1 MDENSIL
8 AMPFVPLRGIVVYP
22 KLLSHI
28 DIGRE
33 KSLAAVDY
41 AMEHDRLLIVSAQ
54 VDEEV
59 DDPGFDDVYQ
69 CGTLVRIQQLLRL
82 PGGLVRILVDG
93 IARVQLQGF
102 SEKKNYLEVA
112 AVKVDEIDDASIEE
126 EALRRVVLK
135 QFADWLENVRNGEEI
150 REKAKAIEEPG
161 AVADFIVSQLPLRLV
176 VRQQILEMA
185 EVKARL
191 RRVMIL
197 LDTEVEIANLESSL
211 NMEVRSKMDQ
221 QQKEYYLREKIKAIH
236 RELGDKVDKDTETQ
250 ELREKIHKMKLPKK
264 IEEPLLKEVDR
275 LDSMPPMMAES
286 AIIRTYLDLAL
297 ELPWKKET
305 KDRLDLKEA
314 QSVLDED
321 HYGLKQVKDRIIE
334 YLAVRQL
341 THSLKGP
348 ILCFVGPPGT
358 GKTSIARSIAR
369 AMNRK
374 YVRISLG
381 GVRDEAEIRG
391 HRRTYIGAMPGRII
405 SGLKQA
411 GVKNPVFLLDEIDKM
426 TSDMRGDP
434 SSALLEVLDP
444 EQNNSFADHYL
455 DIPFDL
461 SKVFWIT
468 TANVVSDI
476 PRPLLDRMEIIEF
489 TSYTE
494 EEKVQIAKQ
503 YLVPKQLK
511 ENGLKASQARFSE
524 AVLKTIIQGYTR
536 ESGVRTLEKTIG
548 AVCRKVG
555 KSILLEEE
563 APLTVSMKN
572 LQTILGPVKYL
583 PTKVNKA
590 DEVGI
595 VTGLAWTQ
603 VGGEVLETE
612 AVAVKGKGSLL
623 LTGQLGDV
631 MKESAEAGMTYIRRR
646 AGELGLPEDFYS
658 HLDLHIHLP
667 EGAIPKDGPSA
678 GITMA
683 TALASALT
691 GKAVRHDV
699 AMTGEITLRGRVL
712 PIGGLKEKT
721 MAAYRNGIKTVIIP
735 KANEPDLY
743 EVDPVVKENIRF
755 VTAKEISTVLETAL
769 IPLPAQCLEEKNP
782 QQESAALV
790 EKAVVAEHPCL
801 NA

>member
-524 AVLKTIIQGYTR
+524 AVLKMIIQGYTR

-699 AMTGEITLRGRVL
+699 AMTGEITLRGTVL
-712 PIGGLKEKT
+712 PVGGIKEKVI
-721 MAAYRNGIKTVIIP
+721 AAHRAGIKKILLPEENKRDMDDVP
-735 KANEPDLY
+735 QS
-743 EVDPVVKENIRF
+743 VKDDVTF
-755 VTAKEISTVLETAL
+755 VFVHHMDEVLE
-769 IPLPAQCLEEKNP
+769 Q
-782 QQESAALV
+782 ALV
-790 EKAVVAEHPCL
+790 
-801 NA
+801 NS

>member
-41 AMEHDRLLIVSAQ
+41 AMEHDRLLVVSAQ

-93 IARVQLQGF
+93 IDRVQLQGF

-112 AVKVDEIDDASIEE
+112 AVKVDEIEDDSIEE

-135 QFADWLENVRNGEEI
+135 QFSDWLENVRNGEEI

-341 THSLKGP
+341 THCLKGP

-434 SSALLEVLDP
+434 SAALLEVLDP

-563 APLTVSMKN
+563 TPLTVSMKN

-699 AMTGEITLRGRVL
+699 AMTGEITLRGTVL
-712 PIGGLKEKT
+712 PVGGIKEKVI
-721 MAAYRNGIKTVIIP
+721 AAHRAGIKKILLPEENKRDMDDVP
-735 KANEPDLY
+735 QS
-743 EVDPVVKENIRF
+743 VKDDVTF
-755 VTAKEISTVLETAL
+755 VFVHHMDEVLE
-769 IPLPAQCLEEKNP
+769 Q
-782 QQESAALV
+782 ALV
-790 EKAVVAEHPCL
+790 
-801 NA
+801 NS

>member
-1 MDENSIL
+1 
-8 AMPFVPLRGIVVYP
+8 MPFVPLRGIVIYP
-22 KLLSHI
+22 KLLGHI

-41 AMEHDRLLIVSAQ
+41 AMEHDRLLIVSTQ
-54 VDEEV
+54 IDEDVEN
-59 DDPGFDDVYQ
+59 PGFDDVYQ
-69 CGTLVRIQQLLRL
+69 CGTLVKIQQLLRL
-82 PGGLVRILVDG
+82 PGGLVRLLVDG

-112 AVKVDEIDDASIEE
+112 AVKVEDVSSDPIEE

-135 QFADWLENVRNGEEI
+135 QFGSWLENVRNGDEI
-150 REKAKAIEEPG
+150 REKAKSLEAPG
-161 AVADFIVSQLPLRLV
+161 TVADFIVSQLPVRLI

-185 EVKARL
+185 DVKERL
-191 RRVMIL
+191 RRVMTL

-211 NMEVRSKMDQ
+211 NTEVRSKMDQ

-250 ELREKIHKMKLPKK
+250 ELREKIRKMKLPKK
-264 IEEPLLKEVDR
+264 IEAPLLKEVDR

-314 QSVLDED
+314 QRVLDED
-321 HYGLKQVKDRIIE
+321 HYGLKKVKDRIIE

-341 THSLKGP
+341 TNSLKGP

-434 SSALLEVLDP
+434 SAALLEVLDP
-444 EQNNSFADHYL
+444 EQNNAFSDHYL

-503 YLVPKQLK
+503 YLVPKQIK
-511 ENGLKASQARFSE
+511 ENGLKVNQARFSD
-524 AVLKTIIQGYTR
+524 AVLKAIIQGYTR

-555 KSILLEEE
+555 KSILLAEDG
-563 APLTVSMKN
+563 PLTVSMKN
-572 LQTILGPVKYL
+572 LPNILGPVKYL
-583 PTKVNKA
+583 ATKVNKA

-646 AGELGLPEDFYS
+646 ASELGLPEDFYS

-699 AMTGEITLRGRVL
+699 AMTGEITLRGTVL
-712 PIGGLKEKT
+712 PVGGIKEKVI
-721 MAAYRNGIKTVIIP
+721 AAHRAGIKKILLPEENKRDMDDVP
-735 KANEPDLY
+735 QS
-743 EVDPVVKENIRF
+743 VKDDVTF
-755 VTAKEISTVLETAL
+755 VFVHHMDEVLE
-769 IPLPAQCLEEKNP
+769 Q
-782 QQESAALV
+782 ALV
-790 EKAVVAEHPCL
+790 
-801 NA
+801 NS

>member
-41 AMEHDRLLIVSAQ
+41 AMEHDRLLVVSAQ

-93 IARVQLQGF
+93 IDRVQLQGF

-112 AVKVDEIDDASIEE
+112 AVKVDEIEDDSIEE

-135 QFADWLENVRNGEEI
+135 QFSDWLENVRNGEEI

-161 AVADFIVSQLPLRLV
+161 AVADFIVSRLPLRLV

-434 SSALLEVLDP
+434 SAALLEVLDP

-563 APLTVSMKN
+563 TPLTVSMKN

-699 AMTGEITLRGRVL
+699 AMTGEITLRGTVL
-712 PIGGLKEKT
+712 PVGGIKEKVI
-721 MAAYRNGIKTVIIP
+721 AAHRAGIKKILLPEENKRDMDDVP
-735 KANEPDLY
+735 QS
-743 EVDPVVKENIRF
+743 VKDDVTF
-755 VTAKEISTVLETAL
+755 VFVHHMDEVLE
-769 IPLPAQCLEEKNP
+769 Q
-782 QQESAALV
+782 ALV
-790 EKAVVAEHPCL
+790 
-801 NA
+801 NS

>member
-41 AMEHDRLLIVSAQ
+41 AMEHDRLLVVSAQ

-93 IARVQLQGF
+93 IDRVQLQGF

-112 AVKVDEIDDASIEE
+112 AVKVDEIEDDSIEE

-135 QFADWLENVRNGEEI
+135 QFSDWLENVRNGEEI
-150 REKAKAIEEPG
+150 REKSKAIEEPG

-434 SSALLEVLDP
+434 SAALLEVLDP

-524 AVLKTIIQGYTR
+524 AVLKAIIQGYTR

-555 KSILLEEE
+555 KSILLEE

-699 AMTGEITLRGRVL
+699 AMTGEITLRGTVL
-712 PIGGLKEKT
+712 PVGGIKEKVI
-721 MAAYRNGIKTVIIP
+721 AAHRAGIKKILLPEENKRDMDDVP
-735 KANEPDLY
+735 QS
-743 EVDPVVKENIRF
+743 VKDDVTF
-755 VTAKEISTVLETAL
+755 VFVHHMDEVLE
-769 IPLPAQCLEEKNP
+769 Q
-782 QQESAALV
+782 ALV
-790 EKAVVAEHPCL
+790 
-801 NA
+801 NS

>member
-41 AMEHDRLLIVSAQ
+41 AMEHDRLLVVSAQ

-93 IARVQLQGF
+93 IDRVQLQGF

-112 AVKVDEIDDASIEE
+112 AVKVNEIEDDSIEE

-135 QFADWLENVRNGEEI
+135 QFSDWLENVRNGEEI

-434 SSALLEVLDP
+434 SAALLEVLDP

-524 AVLKTIIQGYTR
+524 AVLKAIIQGYTR

-555 KSILLEEE
+555 KSILLEE

-699 AMTGEITLRGRVL
+699 AMTGEITLRGTVL
-712 PIGGLKEKT
+712 PVGGIKEKVI
-721 MAAYRNGIKTVIIP
+721 AAHRAGIKKILLPEENKRDMDDVP
-735 KANEPDLY
+735 QS
-743 EVDPVVKENIRF
+743 VKDDVTF
-755 VTAKEISTVLETAL
+755 VFVHHMDEVLE
-769 IPLPAQCLEEKNP
+769 Q
-782 QQESAALV
+782 ALV
-790 EKAVVAEHPCL
+790 
-801 NA
+801 NS

>member
-41 AMEHDRLLIVSAQ
+41 AMEHDRLLVVSAQ

-93 IARVQLQGF
+93 IDRVQLQGF

-112 AVKVDEIDDASIEE
+112 AVKVDEIEDDSIEE

-135 QFADWLENVRNGEEI
+135 QFSDWLENVRNGEEI

-434 SSALLEVLDP
+434 SAALLEVLDP

-563 APLTVSMKN
+563 TPLTVSMKN

-699 AMTGEITLRGRVL
+699 AMTGEITLRGTVL
-712 PIGGLKEKT
+712 PVGGIKEKVI
-721 MAAYRNGIKTVIIP
+721 AAHRAGIKKILLPEENKRDMEDVP
-735 KANEPDLY
+735 QS
-743 EVDPVVKENIRF
+743 VKDDVTF
-755 VTAKEISTVLETAL
+755 VFVHHMDEVLE
-769 IPLPAQCLEEKNP
+769 Q
-782 QQESAALV
+782 ALV
-790 EKAVVAEHPCL
+790 
-801 NA
+801 NS

>member
-434 SSALLEVLDP
+434 SAALLEVLDP

-524 AVLKTIIQGYTR
+524 AVLKAIIQGYTR

-555 KSILLEEE
+555 KSILLEE

-699 AMTGEITLRGRVL
+699 AMTGEITLRGTVL
-712 PIGGLKEKT
+712 PVGGIKEKVI
-721 MAAYRNGIKTVIIP
+721 AAHRAGIKKILLPEENKRDMDDVP
-735 KANEPDLY
+735 QS
-743 EVDPVVKENIRF
+743 VKDDVTF
-755 VTAKEISTVLETAL
+755 VFVHHMDEVLE
-769 IPLPAQCLEEKNP
+769 Q
-782 QQESAALV
+782 ALV
-790 EKAVVAEHPCL
+790 
-801 NA
+801 NS

>member
-8 AMPFVPLRGIVVYP
+8 AMPFVPLRGIVIYP
-22 KLLSHI
+22 KLLGHI

-41 AMEHDRLLIVSAQ
+41 AMEHDRLLIVSTQ
-54 VDEEV
+54 IDEDVEN
-59 DDPGFDDVYQ
+59 PGFDDVYQ
-69 CGTLVRIQQLLRL
+69 CGTLVKIQQLLRL
-82 PGGLVRILVDG
+82 PGGLVRLLVDG

-112 AVKVDEIDDASIEE
+112 AVKVEDVSSDPIEE

-135 QFADWLENVRNGEEI
+135 QFGSWLENVRNGDEI
-150 REKAKAIEEPG
+150 REKAKSLEAPG
-161 AVADFIVSQLPLRLV
+161 TVADFIVSQLPVRLI

-185 EVKARL
+185 DVKERL
-191 RRVMIL
+191 RRVMTL

-211 NMEVRSKMDQ
+211 NTEVRSKMDQ

-250 ELREKIHKMKLPKK
+250 ELREKIRKMKLPKK
-264 IEEPLLKEVDR
+264 IEAPLLKEVDR

-314 QSVLDED
+314 QRVLDED
-321 HYGLKQVKDRIIE
+321 HYGLKKVKDRIIE

-341 THSLKGP
+341 TNSLKGP

-434 SSALLEVLDP
+434 SAALLEVLDP
-444 EQNNSFADHYL
+444 EQNNAFSDHYL

-503 YLVPKQLK
+503 YLVPKQIK
-511 ENGLKASQARFSE
+511 ENGLKASQARFSD
-524 AVLKTIIQGYTR
+524 AVLKAIIQGYTR

-555 KSILLEEE
+555 KSILLAEDG
-563 APLTVSMKN
+563 PLTVSMKN
-572 LQTILGPVKYL
+572 LPNILGPVKYL
-583 PTKVNKA
+583 ATKVNKA

-646 AGELGLPEDFYS
+646 ASELGLPEDFYS

-699 AMTGEITLRGRVL
+699 AMTGEITLRGTVL
-712 PIGGLKEKT
+712 PVGGIKEKVI
-721 MAAYRNGIKTVIIP
+721 AAHRAGIKKILLPEENKRDMDDVP
-735 KANEPDLY
+735 QS
-743 EVDPVVKENIRF
+743 VKDDVTF
-755 VTAKEISTVLETAL
+755 VFVHHMDEVLE
-769 IPLPAQCLEEKNP
+769 Q
-782 QQESAALV
+782 ALV
-790 EKAVVAEHPCL
+790 
-801 NA
+801 NS

>member
-41 AMEHDRLLIVSAQ
+41 AMEHDRLLVVSAQ

-93 IARVQLQGF
+93 IDRVQLQGF

-112 AVKVDEIDDASIEE
+112 AVKVDEIEDDSIEE

-135 QFADWLENVRNGEEI
+135 QFSDWLENVRNGEEI

-524 AVLKTIIQGYTR
+524 AVLKAIIQGYTR

-699 AMTGEITLRGRVL
+699 AMTGEITLRGTVL
-712 PIGGLKEKT
+712 PVGGIKEKVI
-721 MAAYRNGIKTVIIP
+721 AAHRAGIKKILLPEENKRDMDDVP
-735 KANEPDLY
+735 QS
-743 EVDPVVKENIRF
+743 VKDDVTF
-755 VTAKEISTVLETAL
+755 VFVHHMDEVLE
-769 IPLPAQCLEEKNP
+769 Q
-782 QQESAALV
+782 ALV
-790 EKAVVAEHPCL
+790 
-801 NA
+801 NS

>member
-41 AMEHDRLLIVSAQ
+41 AMEHDRLLVVSAQ

-93 IARVQLQGF
+93 IDRVQLQGF

-112 AVKVDEIDDASIEE
+112 AVKVDEIEDDSIEE

-135 QFADWLENVRNGEEI
+135 QFSDWLENVRNGEEI

-434 SSALLEVLDP
+434 SAALLEVLDP

-524 AVLKTIIQGYTR
+524 AVLKAIIQGYTR

-548 AVCRKVG
+548 AVCRKIG

-563 APLTVSMKN
+563 TPLTVSMKN

-699 AMTGEITLRGRVL
+699 AMTGEITLRGTVL
-712 PIGGLKEKT
+712 PVGGIKEKVI
-721 MAAYRNGIKTVIIP
+721 AAHRAGIKKILLPEENKRDMDDVP
-735 KANEPDLY
+735 QS
-743 EVDPVVKENIRF
+743 VKDDVTF
-755 VTAKEISTVLETAL
+755 VFVHHMDEVLE
-769 IPLPAQCLEEKNP
+769 Q
-782 QQESAALV
+782 ALV
-790 EKAVVAEHPCL
+790 
-801 NA
+801 NS

>member
-41 AMEHDRLLIVSAQ
+41 AMEHDRLLVVSAQ

-93 IARVQLQGF
+93 IDRVQLQGF

-112 AVKVDEIDDASIEE
+112 AVKVDEIEDDSIEE

-135 QFADWLENVRNGEEI
+135 QFSDWLENVRNGEEI

-434 SSALLEVLDP
+434 SAALLEVLDP

-555 KSILLEEE
+555 KSILLEE

-699 AMTGEITLRGRVL
+699 AMTGEITLRGTVL
-712 PIGGLKEKT
+712 PVGGIKEKVI
-721 MAAYRNGIKTVIIP
+721 AAHRAGIKKILLPEENKRDMDDVP
-735 KANEPDLY
+735 QS
-743 EVDPVVKENIRF
+743 VKDDVTF
-755 VTAKEISTVLETAL
+755 VFVHHMDEVLE
-769 IPLPAQCLEEKNP
+769 Q
-782 QQESAALV
+782 ALV
-790 EKAVVAEHPCL
+790 
-801 NA
+801 NS

>member
-1 MDENSIL
+1 
-8 AMPFVPLRGIVVYP
+8 
-22 KLLSHI
+22 
-28 DIGRE
+28 
-33 KSLAAVDY
+33 
-41 AMEHDRLLIVSAQ
+41 
-54 VDEEV
+54 
-59 DDPGFDDVYQ
+59 
-69 CGTLVRIQQLLRL
+69 
-82 PGGLVRILVDG
+82 
-93 IARVQLQGF
+93 
-102 SEKKNYLEVA
+102 
-112 AVKVDEIDDASIEE
+112 
-126 EALRRVVLK
+126 
-135 QFADWLENVRNGEEI
+135 
-150 REKAKAIEEPG
+150 
-161 AVADFIVSQLPLRLV
+161 
-176 VRQQILEMA
+176 
-185 EVKARL
+185 
-191 RRVMIL
+191 
-197 LDTEVEIANLESSL
+197 
-211 NMEVRSKMDQ
+211 
-221 QQKEYYLREKIKAIH
+221 
-236 RELGDKVDKDTETQ
+236 
-250 ELREKIHKMKLPKK
+250 
-264 IEEPLLKEVDR
+264 
-275 LDSMPPMMAES
+275 MMAES

-305 KDRLDLKEA
+305 KGRLDLKEA

-667 EGAIPKDGPSA
+667 ERSDSKGRAVGGHYDGYSP
-678 GITMA
+678 
-683 TALASALT
+683 
-691 GKAVRHDV
+691 
-699 AMTGEITLRGRVL
+699 
-712 PIGGLKEKT
+712 GL
-721 MAAYRNGIKTVIIP
+721 G
-735 KANEPDLY
+735 PD
-743 EVDPVVKENIRF
+743 R
-755 VTAKEISTVLETAL
+755 
-769 IPLPAQCLEEKNP
+769 
-782 QQESAALV
+782 
-790 EKAVVAEHPCL
+790 
-801 NA
+801 

>member
-41 AMEHDRLLIVSAQ
+41 AMEHDRLLVVSAQ

-93 IARVQLQGF
+93 IDRVQLQGF

-112 AVKVDEIDDASIEE
+112 AVKVDEIEDDSIEE

-135 QFADWLENVRNGEEI
+135 QFSDWLENVRNGEEI

-297 ELPWKKET
+297 ELPGKKET

-314 QSVLDED
+314 QSALDED

-434 SSALLEVLDP
+434 SAALLEVLDP

-524 AVLKTIIQGYTR
+524 AVLKAIIQGYTR

-563 APLTVSMKN
+563 TPLTVSMKN

-699 AMTGEITLRGRVL
+699 AMTGEITLRGTVL
-712 PIGGLKEKT
+712 PVGGIKEKVI
-721 MAAYRNGIKTVIIP
+721 AAHRAGIKKILLPEENKRDMDDVP
-735 KANEPDLY
+735 QS
-743 EVDPVVKENIRF
+743 VKDDVTF
-755 VTAKEISTVLETAL
+755 VFVHHMDEVLE
-769 IPLPAQCLEEKNP
+769 Q
-782 QQESAALV
+782 ALV
-790 EKAVVAEHPCL
+790 
-801 NA
+801 NS

>member
-264 IEEPLLKEVDR
+264 VEEPLLKEVDR

-699 AMTGEITLRGRVL
+699 AMTGEITLRGTVL
-712 PIGGLKEKT
+712 PVGGIKEKVI
-721 MAAYRNGIKTVIIP
+721 AAHRAGIKKILLPEENKRDMDDVP
-735 KANEPDLY
+735 QS
-743 EVDPVVKENIRF
+743 VKDDVTF
-755 VTAKEISTVLETAL
+755 VFVHHMDEVLE
-769 IPLPAQCLEEKNP
+769 Q
-782 QQESAALV
+782 ALV
-790 EKAVVAEHPCL
+790 
-801 NA
+801 NS